1 MGEPVYEGYPDMD
14 QDGYGDANASLQTSC
29 FLHFLSSDNQDC
41 NDLDQ
46 NINIGAIEIWYDGVD
61 QDCRG
66 DDDYDQDGDR
76 YVADEYASLS
86 SYRRRLR

>member
-1 MGEPVYEGYPDMD
+1 MD
-14 QDGYGDANASLQTSC
+14 SYVSEEYAD
-29 FLHFLSSDNQDC
+29 LSSQVGDC
-41 NDLDQ
+41 NDLDS
-46 NINIGAIEIWYDGVD
+46 NINIEAIEIWYDGID

-86 SYRRRLR
+86 TYPWRLR